1 MHTFGLMKDYCKVCV
16 RPDLGVFPPLLQM
29 LYAALAE
36 LGCITR
42 QWCRLSEASATV
54 FIVDDDPLVR
64 SLIAAVVT
72 AAGLVAESFESAQDF
87 LEAFDPSRPGCL
99 ICDVSMPGM
108 SGLELQ
114 QQLNARGA
122 PLAVIFL
129 TAKADVPTAVSAMQ
143 QGAFDYLLKPFSD
156 DVLIDCVQTALLRD
170 RETRRSI
177 SEIAEIRERY
187 HRLTDREREVL
198 GYLIHGSPNK
208 TIAYEL
214 GIAQRTI
221 ELHRSNVMSKMGARS
236 IAQLVRMMMNL
247 ERADEPPA
255 K

>member
-1 MHTFGLMKDYCKVCV
+1 M
-16 RPDLGVFPPLLQM
+16 
-29 LYAALAE
+29 
-36 LGCITR
+36 
-42 QWCRLSEASATV
+42 

-108 SGLELQ
+108 SGMSGMSGLELQ

-143 QGAFDYLLKPFSD
+143 QGAFDYLLKPFSN

-177 SEIAEIRERY
+177 SEIAEIRER
-187 HRLTDREREVL
+187 HNRLTDREREVL

>member
-1 MHTFGLMKDYCKVCV
+1 
-16 RPDLGVFPPLLQM
+16 
-29 LYAALAE
+29 
-36 LGCITR
+36 
-42 QWCRLSEASATV
+42 V

-64 SLIAAVVT
+64 SMIAALVT
-72 AAGLVAESFESAQDF
+72 AAGLFAEPFASAQDF
-87 LEAFDPSRPGCL
+87 LAGCDPALPGCL

-122 PLAVIFL
+122 PLAVIFI
-129 TAKADVPTAVSAMQ
+129 TAKADVPTAVSAMH

-156 DVLIDCVQTALLRD
+156 AILIECVRSALQRD

-177 SEIAEIRERY
+177 SEIEEIRERRA
-187 HRLTDREREVL
+187 RLTEREREVL
-198 GYLIHGSPNK
+198 AYLIQGAPNK

-221 ELHRSNVMSKMGARS
+221 ELHRSNVLNKMGARS

-247 ERADEPPA
+247 ERAEESPA